1 MEFVDWQPGNGTRY
15 LLAYGEVNGQW
26 FVSWLKHSDVAGP
39 SFKWQGS
46 GVDLDYMA
54 DKMNINI
61 ADAQGIAT
69 FLYTKGIVGRLYWQ
83 DWYTFQRAEELGFD
97 NLLQAS

>member
-1 MEFVDWQPGNGTRY
+1 MEIVDWQPGNGTRY
-15 LLAYGEVNGQW
+15 LLGYAEVNGHW

-69 FLYTKGIVGRLYWQ
+69 FLYTKGIIARLYWQ
-83 DWYTFQRAEELGFD
+83 VWCAFRRAEELGFD
-97 NLLQAS
+97 NLLQAG

>member
-1 MEFVDWQPGNGTRY
+1 MEIVDWQPGNGTRY

-69 FLYTKGIVGRLYWQ
+69 FLYTKGIVGRLHWQ

>member
-1 MEFVDWQPGNGTRY
+1 MELVDWQPGNGSRY
-15 LLAYGEVNGQW
+15 LLGYTEVNGQW
-26 FVSWLKHSDVAGP
+26 VVTWFKHSDVAGP
-39 SFKWQGS
+39 SFKWHGS

-54 DKMNINI
+54 DKMDINI

-83 DWYTFQRAEELGFD
+83 DWYTFRRAEELGFD
-97 NLLQAS
+97 SLLQAS

>member
-1 MEFVDWQPGNGTRY
+1 MQIVDWQPGNGTRY
-15 LLAYGEVNGQW
+15 LLAYGEVSGHW

-69 FLYTKGIVGRLYWQ
+69 FLYTKGIVGRLHWQ
-83 DWYTFQRAEELGFD
+83 DWYAFQRAEELGFD

>member
-1 MEFVDWQPGNGTRY
+1 MEIVDWQPGNGTRY

-69 FLYTKGIVGRLYWQ
+69 FLYTKGIVGRLHWQ
-83 DWYTFQRAEELGFD
+83 DWYTFQRAEELGVD

>member
-1 MEFVDWQPGNGTRY
+1 MEIVDWQPGNGTRY
-15 LLAYGEVNGQW
+15 CLAYGEVNGHW

-46 GVDLDYMA
+46 GVALDYMA
-54 DKMNINI
+54 DKMDINI

-69 FLYTKGIVGRLYWQ
+69 FLYTKGIVGRLHWQ
-83 DWYTFQRAEELGFD
+83 DWDTFQRAEELGFD

>member
-1 MEFVDWQPGNGTRY
+1 MEIVDWQPGNGTRY

>member
-1 MEFVDWQPGNGTRY
+1 MEIVDWQPGNGTRY
-15 LLAYGEVNGQW
+15 LRAYGEVNVHW

-54 DKMNINI
+54 DKMDINI

-69 FLYTKGIVGRLYWQ
+69 FLYTKGIVGRLHWQ

>member
-1 MEFVDWQPGNGTRY
+1 MEIVDWQPGNGTRY
-15 LLAYGEVNGQW
+15 LLAYGEVNGHW
-26 FVSWLKHSDVAGP
+26 FVSWLKRSDVAGP

-54 DKMNINI
+54 DKMDINI

-69 FLYTKGIVGRLYWQ
+69 FLYTKGIVGRLHWQ

>member
-1 MEFVDWQPGNGTRY
+1 MELIDWQPGNGTRY
-15 LLAYGEVNGQW
+15 LLAYGEVNGNW
-26 FVSWLKHSDVAGP
+26 FVSWLKRSDVAGP
-39 SFKWQGS
+39 SFKWSGS
-46 GVDLDYMA
+46 SVDLNYMA

-61 ADAQGIAT
+61 ADAQDIAT

-83 DWYTFQRAEELGFD
+83 DWYTFRRAEELGFD